1 MSRIGVYAGS
11 FDPITKGHID
21 IIERAFSI
29 VDVLV
34 IGIGVSASKKSV
46 FSFEERRGFILE
58 CLGDKAK
65 KMGVKLEVKSFDN
78 LVVDFATE
86 VNATIMIRGLRS
98 VTDFDYEVPM
108 AAMNKAMRPNI
119 ETVFLA
125 ATPEVASIS
134 STLVRQIAAMGGNV
148 KKFVPANVAKGLK
161 NRF

>member
-11 FDPITKGHID
+11 FDPITKGNID

-58 CLGDKAK
+58 
-65 KMGVKLEVKSFDN
+65 MGVKREVKSFDN

-161 NRF
+161 KRF